1 MKKRFRRKISL
12 LLAAALSFSM
22 NVQAFAV
29 EAVTVPVQDGTAVT
43 APVEAPAVLPAETP
57 AVLPADIPAV
67 SPADVPAADPVSGT
81 EAPAVTPSAPE
92 IPAPAPTEEEQT
104 VTDPAETAENEAGV
118 SANEP
123 AISENEAEE
132 AAGENAEPEATL
144 DGKSDTLA
152 KLIAGIKDTEEHRI
166 ELIKNV
172 SLNGLLTIDN
182 GKNIIIDLKG
192 YTISGNGAVVEN
204 IDPNAKFLISVN
216 GAGTGLKLTDS
227 NEGGAGSVSA
237 NENNISCI
245 AVLGGAVFET
255 KDARINGGTFT
266 GVVAAVNNAVI
277 TINEGE
283 FNGPVGS
290 VLTGAKI
297 IINGGLFNDNI
308 SVGDNDAKITI
319 SGGSFNGRFSSTNS
333 ANIVLSGG
341 KYADTFENDLFTY
354 TTPADGYGMVVDI
367 SDNAEYKYEVSKAT
381 NVYIAPRLDES
392 YVLIGQTL
400 SQAGLSMVLKKE
412 DGTVVEGVKI
422 SGGQYQE
429 TDENGAPKNPAAYVS
444 GNTVYS
450 ETGVH
455 YLAALDLYPVP
466 NPYEPTLI
474 VDAENPKKIY
484 SGIYN
489 IKNAETISKNHLFKF
504 EVQSPEEDT
513 LSIEEV
519 VGKSIFY
526 NQDVKDPFEYFNIKY
541 THNGT
546 TKLLNK
552 NSGVEILWS
561 LSLNAAGDD
570 LDEASPVFAYK
581 GQSALTPVYIK
592 AKYLEQSKIYTSRIE
607 KQPVAIKGKSISS
620 LRGQELTP
628 RYYQGIYVY
637 ALSDDRV
644 TETKMVSENSLISD
658 WTDVTSTVLDLT
670 GISNLIVKTYTV
682 EMTDIRS
689 LNDVMGKNYELVGRG
704 HLEYSVD
711 PSVILNFKG
720 TSGGSDI
727 AERKVVSTD
736 TDKVSVYSFTNGK
749 STTNAQWMVK
759 QVSFD
764 SIRMTYYERIISCD
778 AVGITAKPT
787 VDGKGTVFTLDKEMM
802 KNGGEF
808 TLYEIFPSV
817 KIATDS
823 NTSLTVTTIMPVIYT
838 GEKFVASDDT
848 GYYINGVPK
857 VGVSPT
863 LDVKVLDGKKRL
875 KFGTDYSISYKNNI
889 NAGSDESEES
899 KIPTVIINGKGDYTG
914 MKITAYFTILPADFA
929 MMADIE
935 VKNQYV
941 RYNNSVLKPTLNVK
955 YKTGAKAGKK
965 MSARDYS
972 IIIYDKNGR
981 NVTDVKYNNNENFAK
996 YNIAITASG
1005 KNENFTGTTDTSK
1018 FFYGIP
1024 KTSRTFSI
1032 GGINKKVNYIPS
1044 GSVSMES
1051 FIKQAD
1057 FYAKAS
1063 TRKFNYADYKDKN
1076 TISIDLVD
1084 NMDENVAVSYA
1095 DTSVSNAGIYY
1106 LKIEFANFADKYEYR
1121 IYEPTYVKVN
1131 YTGKAL
1137 TNGSVK
1143 LKKTAFNYDGN
1154 EKYHDLTLRMT
1165 KGIMDQNR
1173 LSDISVRVY
1182 QTGETYSLEELKNWS
1197 KASGELEAVI
1207 PGKLLNNSNPGRYML
1222 EIRGK
1227 GYYSGKYVL
1236 TYMVGVQKYSSKTT
1250 PAMVYVNT
1258 VSSDDAEDTVE
1269 RAVPYK
1275 SDSNYD
1281 DDMVKVVWTYEKG
1294 GKQCLKRAAD
1304 RTADTGDYYVE
1315 WGTFKQVG
1323 EKKGSVTIVGT
1334 GTYFTGK
1341 IKKTFDVTQATQ

>member
-1 MKKRFRRKISL
+1 
-12 LLAAALSFSM
+12 
-22 NVQAFAV
+22 
-29 EAVTVPVQDGTAVT
+29 
-43 APVEAPAVLPAETP
+43 
-57 AVLPADIPAV
+57 
-67 SPADVPAADPVSGT
+67 
-81 EAPAVTPSAPE
+81 
-92 IPAPAPTEEEQT
+92 
-104 VTDPAETAENEAGV
+104 
-118 SANEP
+118 
-123 AISENEAEE
+123 
-132 AAGENAEPEATL
+132 
-144 DGKSDTLA
+144 
-152 KLIAGIKDTEEHRI
+152 
-166 ELIKNV
+166 
-172 SLNGLLTIDN
+172 
-182 GKNIIIDLKG
+182 
-192 YTISGNGAVVEN
+192 
-204 IDPNAKFLISVN
+204 
-216 GAGTGLKLTDS
+216 KLTDS
-227 NEGGAGSVSA
+227 NEDAAGSISA
-237 NENNISCI
+237 NENNTSCI

-255 KDARINGGTFT
+255 KDARINVKNPNDNTPPYAIFASGENAVITINDGTFT
-266 GVVAAVNNAVI
+266 GCVAAVDSAVI

-283 FNGPVGS
+283 FNGPIGTVN
-290 VLTGAKI
+290 TGARI
-297 IINGGLFNDNI
+297 IINGGLFNNNI
-308 SVGDNDAKITI
+308 SVGDNVARITI
-319 SGGSFNGRFSSTNS
+319 SGGSFNGTFFQTSGK
-333 ANIVLSGG
+333 IILSGG
-341 KYADTFENDLFTY
+341 RYAENTITFDQNHVVTNV
-354 TTPADGYGMVVDI
+354 TIAAGYGMVIDN
-367 SDNAEYKYEVSKAT
+367 SDDAEYKYEVSKAT
-381 NVYIAPRLDES
+381 NVYISPRLDVS
-392 YVLIGQTL
+392 YVLIGQSL

-429 TDENGAPKNPAAYVS
+429 TDENGNPKNPAAYVS

-455 YLAALDLYPVP
+455 YLAALDPTSEPDP
-466 NPYEPTLI
+466 NKHTLI
-474 VDAENPKKIY
+474 FDAENPKKIY

-489 IKNAETISKNHLFKF
+489 IKNADTISKNHLFKF

-561 LSLNAAGDD
+561 LSLNETEDD
-570 LDEASPVFAYK
+570 LNGEASPVFAYK
-581 GQSALTPVYIK
+581 GQSALTPLYIK

-727 AERKVVSTD
+727 AERKVLSTD

-764 SIRMTYYERIISCD
+764 SIRMTDYERIISCD

-817 KIATDS
+817 QIATDS

-981 NVTDVKYNNNENFAK
+981 NVTDVKYNKNENFAQYK
-996 YNIAITASG
+996 IALKASG
-1005 KNENFTGTTDTSK
+1005 KNENFTGTTEPEK

-1024 KTSRTFSI
+1024 KTSRKFSI

-1084 NMDENVAVSYA
+1084 NMDENVADSYA

-1106 LKIEFANFADKYEYR
+1106 LKIEFADFADKYEYR

-1173 LSDISVRVY
+1173 LSDISVKVY
-1182 QTGETYSLEELKNWS
+1182 QTGETYSLEELKEMS
-1197 KASGELEAVI
+1197 KASPELEAVI

-1222 EIRGK
+1222 EISGK

-1294 GKQCLKRAAD
+1294 GKQCLKRASD